1 MWTVLEIILL
11 GVLLMYAS
19 VSNFFSRPPPN
30 YLPHRSKLIN
40 SIAGRIALF
49 PRIDDTMFTGAV
61 VPRARLHRLLR
72 FHHIE
77 IVPSFGW
84 VSDTESTSM
93 GVTRCWP
100 PEIFIDYD
108 FWRHMLHVRVH
119 GILTGPDTDSRARWI
134 AGGQYEHVPADEM
147 GIRHTV
153 QWNINSCLWLALGH
167 RKSKCHHTI

>member
-19 VSNFFSRPPPN
+19 VSRFFSRPPPN
-30 YLPHRSKLIN
+30 YLPNRSILIN

-49 PRIDDTMFTGAV
+49 SRIDDTMLTRAV

-100 PEIFIDYD
+100 LEIFIDHD
-108 FWRHMLHVRVH
+108 FCRHMLHVRVH
-119 GILTGPDTDSRARWI
+119 GILAGPDTNGRARWF
-134 AGGQYEHVPADEM
+134 AGGQHEHVPADEM
-147 GIRHTV
+147 GIRYTV
-153 QWNINSCLWLALGH
+153 QWNINPCLRLTFGH
-167 RKSKCHHTI
+167 SKSECHHTI